1 MATIIKATGISTDKS
16 IKSSNQHA
24 IEAGRQ
30 CIEDAGID
38 INHINLI
45 INVGIY
51 RDENMLEPAMAAFA
65 QKGLN
70 IKPDYTKSQPF
81 NAAFSLDMMNSACGI
96 INAIQTAD
104 AVFKSR
110 KIKYALIVSSDAHP
124 SNTDHKGFPYA
135 TIGGAMLLEHTD
147 DNKGFHDFSFNH
159 SPTTDQSVKGYLD
172 FNNLSEPAKERL
184 TVDMPGDYKN
194 QLLKY
199 SSESAEEYLTRF
211 NINRKTVKLVSVQP
225 ELNFGRKIAD
235 IVNIKDDSIMD
246 HYEQYGDAHSS
257 AITMNYHHLSK
268 ENSFK
273 SDDTILFLAA
283 GAGITTACVSYTV

>member
-1 MATIIKATGISTDKS
+1 MATIIKATGISTDNS

-30 CIEDAGID
+30 CIESAGID
-38 INHINLI
+38 INHIDLI

-70 IKPDYTKSQPF
+70 IKPDYVKSQPF

-104 AVFKSR
+104 ALFKSR
-110 KIKYALIVSSDAHP
+110 KLKYALIVSSDAQP
-124 SNTDHKGFPYA
+124 SNTDHEGFPYA
-135 TIGGAMLLEHTD
+135 TIGGAMLLEYTED
-147 DNKGFHDFSFNH
+147 TKGFHDFSFNH

-184 TVDMPGDYKN
+184 TVDMPARYKDE
-194 QLLKY
+194 LVKF
-199 SSESAEEYLTRF
+199 SGESVEEYLTSF
-211 NINRKTVKLVSVQP
+211 DLDRKTVKLVSSQP
-225 ELNFGRKIAD
+225 VLNFGRKIAE
-235 IVNIKDDSIMD
+235 IVSIKDDSIMD
-246 HYEQYGDAHSS
+246 LYEKYGDAHSS
-257 AITMNYHHLSK
+257 AITMNYHLLAK
-268 ENSFK
+268 ENNFK
-273 SDDTILFLAA
+273 SNDTVLFVAA